1 MSQLQ
6 QTDCKESGT
15 QTLEVQPDTS
25 VVEIRG
31 PNAKEQSEKARWL
44 KILEGDRARMLF
56 MQPFTANLSFQLI
69 LKPVMDTRLPTAAT
83 DGRTVFFNTNF
94 LSCLSE
100 SDRLFVFAH
109 EIWHA
114 VAGHFVRR
122 YERDPQLWN
131 IATDHEVNAILSKD
145 GFSMPT
151 DAVYFKEFEGHS
163 AEHVYHALVNNSLRE
178 SSHQF
183 QFDEHNPGS
192 ILFGDSVSD
201 STVVIDSDFS
211 PQTGDANL
219 AREWTERMVQ
229 VHQQMKTHGTL
240 PKGLK
245 NLINQ
250 FVTPKVRWN
259 QVLRNFVRKSY
270 GGGQRDWKK
279 CSRRHLHRGIWL
291 PGLRAEV
298 LKILVAVDTSGST
311 QAAWGKFM
319 AEVISLLGEFDRCE
333 ITLVECD
340 EEISR
345 IRHLTNWDDLSGLQ
359 KLGIKGGGGT
369 DLRPPFAVAN
379 QDRPDCLIYLTDGYG
394 TAPVDSPGYPVLW
407 VLTAE
412 GTSPAPWGQAV
423 PLESS
428 L

>member
-1 MSQLQ
+1 MRQLQ
-6 QTDCKESGT
+6 QSGYKVSGT
-15 QTLEVQPDTS
+15 QNQVGQPFTS
-25 VVEIRG
+25 GVEIRG
-31 PNAKEQSEKARWL
+31 PNANEQSEKAHWL

-56 MQPFTANLSFQLI
+56 KQPFTANLSFQLI
-69 LKPVMDTRLPTAAT
+69 LKPVIDSRLPTAAT
-83 DGRTVFFNTNF
+83 DGRTVFFNINF

-122 YERDPQLWN
+122 YEREPELWN
-131 IATDHEVNAILSKD
+131 LATDHEVNSILAKD
-145 GFSMPT
+145 GFEMPT
-151 DAVYFKEFEGHS
+151 DAVYFIEYEGHS
-163 AEHVYHALVNNSLRE
+163 AEQVYNALINSSIYG
-178 SSHQF
+178 SSHLF
-183 QFDEHNPGS
+183 QFDEHNPDS
-192 ILFGDSVSD
+192 LLFTNAGSD
-201 STVVIDSDFS
+201 STVVVDSDFS
-211 PQTGDANL
+211 PEAGDANL

-229 VHQQMKTHGTL
+229 AHQQMKTQGTL
-240 PKGLK
+240 PKGLT

-250 FVTPKVRWN
+250 FVTATVPWN

-270 GGGQRDWKK
+270 GGGQRHWRK
-279 CSRRHLHRGIWL
+279 CSRRHLHRGLWF

-319 AEVISLLGEFDRCE
+319 GEVISLLGEFDKCE

-340 EEISR
+340 EKISR

-359 KLGIKGGGGT
+359 KLGIQGGGGT

-394 TAPVDSPGYPVLW
+394 SAPVDSPEYPVLW
-407 VLTAE
+407 VLTAD
-412 GTSPAPWGQAV
+412 GTTPASWGHV
-423 PLESS
+423 VTFET
-428 L
+428 